1 MKAKLAA
8 ECAKGIQA
16 RKMAN
21 AAKSAEQ
28 QQKKRKAAEEQ
39 KKAVAARKEQQQ
51 LEKEEKKSSSV
62 TARKNVQNRSSRG
75 TKGLVRKR
83 VVGKT
88 HLGEPLE
95 ELADD
100 YDEDVMNK
108 GESDEDEETTS
119 SLEGEDEEDA
129 EE

>member
-62 TARKNVQNRSSRG
+62 TARKNVQNRSRG

>member
-1 MKAKLAA
+1 
-8 ECAKGIQA
+8 
-16 RKMAN
+16 
-21 AAKSAEQ
+21 
-28 QQKKRKAAEEQ
+28 
-39 KKAVAARKEQQQ
+39 
-51 LEKEEKKSSSV
+51 
-62 TARKNVQNRSSRG
+62 
-75 TKGLVRKR
+75 LVRKR